1 MYLRKA
7 GARMRCECG
16 EQTTSVCGDYLFIE
30 SGLNNV
36 TLRGIELLKCD
47 ACGSSTPILSKINN
61 LMQVIASALVL
72 KPSQLTGKEI
82 RFLRK
87 YIGFTGEQFG
97 KKLGLTKE
105 HVSRI
110 ENERYPV
117 GAQTDRLI
125 RFLAVSASSNLENEM
140 ERLVTL
146 LESIKDEPTQERIE
160 INLATGSFEYAAA

>member
-1 MYLRKA
+1 
-7 GARMRCECG
+7 MR
-16 EQTTSVCGDYLFIE
+16 
-30 SGLNNV
+30 
-36 TLRGIELLKCD
+36 
-47 ACGSSTPILSKINN
+47 
-61 LMQVIASALVL
+61 VIAEALVL

-87 YIGFTGEQFG
+87 YIDFTGEQFG

-110 ENERYPV
+110 ENEKHPV

-125 RFLAVSASSNLENEM
+125 RYLAISASSSLATQLVRLFEQLEA
-140 ERLVTL
+140 
-146 LESIKDEPTQERIE
+146 IKDEPLQEHIE

>member
-1 MYLRKA
+1 
-7 GARMRCECG
+7 MRCGCE
-16 EQTTSVCGDYLFIE
+16 EQAIVSRGDYLFVE
-30 SGLNNV
+30 SGLTNV
-36 TLRGIELLKCD
+36 TLRGVELLKCGR
-47 ACGSSTPILSKINN
+47 CGSLTPVLSKINK
-61 LMQVIASALVL
+61 LMQVIAEALIL

-110 ENERYPV
+110 ENEKHRV

-125 RFLAVSASSNLENEM
+125 RYLVISASPNLKNQM
-140 ERLVTL
+140 GMLFDRL
-146 LESIKDEPTQERIE
+146 EAIKDEPLQEHIE
-160 INLATGSFEYAAA
+160 INLVTGSFAYAAA

>member
-1 MYLRKA
+1 MC
-7 GARMRCECG
+7 CECG
-16 EQTTSVCGDYLFIE
+16 EQATVITGDYLFVE
-30 SGLNNV
+30 SGLPNV
-36 TLRGIELLKCD
+36 TLHGVELLRCD
-47 ACGSSTPILSKINN
+47 KCGSLTPVLSKINK
-61 LMQVIASALVL
+61 LMQVIAEALVL

-110 ENERYPV
+110 ENEKHTV

-125 RFLAVSASSNLENEM
+125 RYLAISANSNLQNYM
-140 ERLVTL
+140 ERLFER
-146 LESIKDEPTQERIE
+146 LEAIKDEPMQERIE

>member
-1 MYLRKA
+1 
-7 GARMRCECG
+7 MR
-16 EQTTSVCGDYLFIE
+16 QV
-30 SGLNNV
+30 
-36 TLRGIELLKCD
+36 RGSIQ
-47 ACGSSTPILSKINN
+47 SFSKINK
-61 LMQVIASALVL
+61 LMQVIAEALVL

-110 ENERYPV
+110 ENEKHPV

-125 RFLAVSASSNLENEM
+125 RYLAISASPDLKKQM
-140 ERLVTL
+140 EHLFER
-146 LESIKDEPTQERIE
+146 LESIKDRPVQERIE
-160 INLATGSFEYAAA
+160 INLETGSFEYAAA

>member
-1 MYLRKA
+1 MHC
-7 GARMRCECG
+7 GCG
-16 EQTTSVCGDYLFIE
+16 EQATVVRGDYLFVE
-30 SGLNNV
+30 SGLTNV
-36 TLRGIELLKCD
+36 TLHGVELLKCD
-47 ACGSSTPILSKINN
+47 RCGSLTPVLSKINK

-87 YIGFTGEQFG
+87 YIGLTGEQFG
-97 KKLGLTKE
+97 GKLGLTKE

-110 ENERYPV
+110 ENEKHPV

-125 RFLAVSASSNLENEM
+125 RYLAISAISNPEQEM
-140 ERLVTL
+140 ERLYERL
-146 LESIKDEPTQERIE
+146 DAIKDEPLQERIE

>member
-1 MYLRKA
+1 ML
-7 GARMRCECG
+7 CECG
-16 EQTTSVCGDYLFIE
+16 EQATVICGDYVFVE
-30 SGLNNV
+30 SGLANV
-36 TLRGIELLKCD
+36 TLRGVELLKCD
-47 ACGSSTPILSKINN
+47 RCGSSTPVLSEINK
-61 LMQVIASALVL
+61 LMRVIAEALVL

-87 YIGFTGEQFG
+87 YIDFTGEQFG

-110 ENERYPV
+110 ENEKHPV

-125 RFLAVSASSNLENEM
+125 RYLAISASSSLATQLVRLFEQLEA
-140 ERLVTL
+140 
-146 LESIKDEPTQERIE
+146 IKDEPLQEHIE